1 MVRQAKNA
9 CLGTH
14 LGLFQTRVD
23 ENLIRQPEKGG
34 LSLLSMGLAPQ
45 MQCNLLFRLHYTIFM
60 IKFQVLIYLDV
71 VPDTLGEPKQKL
83 INPTVRRMEVM
94 NPRVSTSS
102 HRVHSTIY
110 AYCGLHLGWHYKN

>member
-1 MVRQAKNA
+1 MHVS
-9 CLGTH
+9 
-14 LGLFQTRVD
+14 GLIWVYFRRGLD
-23 ENLIRQPEKGG
+23 ETLIRQPEKGE

-45 MQCNLLFRLHYTIFM
+45 MQCNLIFRLNYTIFM

-83 INPTVRRMEVM
+83 IHPTVSCMEVM

-110 AYCGLHLGWHYKN
+110 AYCGLRLGWHYKN